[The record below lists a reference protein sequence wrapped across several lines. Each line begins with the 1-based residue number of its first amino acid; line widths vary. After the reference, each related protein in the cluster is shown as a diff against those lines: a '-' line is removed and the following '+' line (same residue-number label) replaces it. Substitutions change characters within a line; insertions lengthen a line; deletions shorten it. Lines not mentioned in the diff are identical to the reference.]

1 MSGSADGTKTRREG
15 LVLGSVRGTPII
27 LANSWFLI
35 AAVTVVIFGPQLQN
49 IYPSLGAGAYLVA
62 FAYALLLLF
71 SVLIHE
77 LAHAVAAKLYGWPTH
92 KIVLNLWGGH
102 TEFDFS
108 KATPGKAL
116 VVAFAGPI
124 ANFVLA
130 GLGWLVKLGLPEAA
144 TAGPVSIGTAIA
156 ILLTNIF
163 IWANLLIGVFNVL
176 PGLPLDGGR
185 LVESIVW
192 KVTGSQEKGTVAAG
206 WAGRIIVVLIVAV
219 VLALPYIRGTQPDLT
234 TTLIVVVLAGFL
246 WLGASASIKGA
257 SIRLR
262 LPAITAGSL
271 ALPAVSASKQCTV
284 AQLWTLRG
292 EYPSEPIVLF
302 GADGRPAAVVDEHAL
317 AHVPPEAAG
326 TTPATAVARSLSGG
340 AYVPDTAAGAELVS
354 YLAQLPD
361 TEYAVINRDGK
372 ITGLLSQAKVVAAI
386 TGKPIS

>member
-1 MSGSADGTKTRREG
+1 MSRPAHGAKTAREG
-15 LVLGSVRGTPII
+15 FVIGSVRGTPII

-35 AAVTVVIFGPQLQN
+35 AAVTVLIFGPQLQRA
-49 IYPSLGAGAYLVA
+49 YTGLGGSAYAVA

-77 LAHAVAAKLYGWPTH
+77 LAHAVAAKMYGWQTH

-130 GLGWLVKLGLPEAA
+130 GLGFLLQLILPD
-144 TAGPVSIGTAIA
+144 PVSLGAAIA
-156 ILLTNIF
+156 LLLTNIF
-163 IWANLLIGVFNVL
+163 IYANLLIGIFNVL

-192 KVTGSQEKGTVAAG
+192 KSTGSQEKGTIAAG
-206 WAGRIIVVLIVAV
+206 WAGRIIVVAI
-219 VLALPYIRGTQPDLT
+219 VLAALGIPYLQGGQPELT
-234 TTLIVVVLAGFL
+234 TTFIVLLLAGFL
-246 WLGASASIKGA
+246 WMGASAAIKGA

-262 LPAITAGSL
+262 LPAISAGTL
-271 ALPAVSASKQCTV
+271 ATPAISASTACTV

-292 EYPSEPIVLF
+292 EYPQEPIVLY
-302 GADGRPAAVVDEHAL
+302 GADGRPCAVVDEYAL
-317 AHVPPEAAG
+317 AHVPPEVAAS
-326 TTPATAVARSLSGG
+326 TPATAVARVLSQG
-340 AYVPDTAAGAELVS
+340 AYVPDVAQGQELVS

-361 TEYAVINRDGK
+361 TEYAVINLDGK
-372 ITGLLSQAKVVAAI
+372 VTGILSQAKVVSAI
-386 TGKPIS
+386 TGKAAP

>member
-1 MSGSADGTKTRREG
+1 VSGPGHGAKTRREG

-27 LANSWFLI
+27 LANSWFFI
-35 AAVTVVIFGPQLQN
+35 AAITVLVFGPQLKG
-49 IYPSLGAGAYLVA
+49 IYPALGAGSYVVA

-77 LAHAVAAKLYGWPTH
+77 LAHAVTAKMYGWPTH

-130 GLGWLVKLGLPEAA
+130 GLGRLVQLGLPD
-144 TAGPVSIGTAIA
+144 TASGPVSLGMAIA
-156 ILLTNIF
+156 MLLTNIF
-163 IWANLLIGVFNVL
+163 IWANLLIGFFNVL

-192 KVTGSQEKGTVAAG
+192 KSTGSQEKGTVAAG
-206 WAGRIIVVLIVAV
+206 WAGRVIVVVILAVA
-219 VLALPYIRGTQPDLT
+219 LGGPYLTGSQPDLT
-234 TTLIVVVLAGFL
+234 TSFIVILMAGFL
-246 WLGASASIKGA
+246 WMGATASIKGA
-257 SIRLR
+257 GIRLR
-262 LPAITAGSL
+262 LPEISAGAL
-271 ALPAVSASKQCTV
+271 ATPAVSASNQCTV

-302 GADGRPAAVVDEHAL
+302 GADGRPAAVVDEYAL
-317 AHVPPEAAG
+317 AHVPPASAA
-326 TTPATAVARSLSGG
+326 TTLATAVARSLSQG
-340 AYVPDTAAGAELVS
+340 AYVPDVAAGAELVQ

-361 TEYAVINRDGK
+361 SEYAVINLDGK
-372 ITGLLSQAKVVAAI
+372 VTGLLSQAKVVAAI
-386 TGKPIS
+386 TGKPLH

>member
-1 MSGSADGTKTRREG
+1 MSGSSQGAPTRREG

-35 AAVTVVIFGPQLQN
+35 AAITVLIFGPQLKGN
-49 IYPSLGAGAYLVA
+49 FGVGGYFIA

-77 LAHAVAAKLYGWPTH
+77 LAHAVAAKLYRWPTH

-130 GLGWLVKLGLPEAA
+130 GLGWLVQLALPEPTSLAA
-144 TAGPVSIGTAIA
+144 VAGV
-156 ILLTNIF
+156 LLTNIF
-163 IWANLLIGVFNVL
+163 VWANVLIGGFNIL

-192 KVTGSQEKGTVAAG
+192 KSTGNQEKGTVAAG
-206 WAGRIIVVLIVAV
+206 WAGRIIVVVLVIV
-219 VLALPYIRGTQPDLT
+219 VLVVPYLRGSQPDLT
-234 TTLIVVVLAGFL
+234 TSFILILLAGFL
-246 WLGASASIKGA
+246 WMGASASIKGA
-257 SIRLR
+257 KIRLR
-262 LPAITAGSL
+262 LPGITAGEL
-271 ALPAVSASKQCTV
+271 ADPAVSAAAACTV

-292 EYPSEPIVLF
+292 EFPSQPIVLF
-302 GADGRPAAVVDEHAL
+302 GTDGRPSAVVDEHAM
-317 AHVPPEAAG
+317 AHVPPAAA
-326 TTPATAVARSLSGG
+326 TSTSATAVARALSHG
-340 AYVPDTAAGAELVS
+340 AYVPEGASGADLVT
-354 YLAQLPD
+354 YLSQLPD
-361 TEYAVINRDGK
+361 TQYAVVNRDGRV
-372 ITGLLSQAKVVAAI
+372 TGLLSQAKVVAAI
-386 TGKPIS
+386 TGKAAA

>member
-1 MSGSADGTKTRREG
+1 MSGSTGGTKTRREG

-35 AAVTVVIFGPQLQN
+35 AAVTVLIFGPQLESN
-49 IYPSLGAGAYLVA
+49 FRGIGWGAYLVA

-77 LAHAVAAKLYGWPTH
+77 LAHAVAAKMYGWTTH

-116 VVAFAGPI
+116 VVAYAGPI

-130 GLGWLVKLGLPEAA
+130 GLGWLVSLTLPE
-144 TAGPVSIGTAIA
+144 PVSMGALIA

-163 IWANLLIGVFNVL
+163 IWANLLIGAFNVL
-176 PGLPLDGGR
+176 PGSPLDGGR

-192 KVTGSQEKGTVAAG
+192 KSTGSQEKGTIAAG
-206 WAGRIIVVLIVAV
+206 WAGRVIVVIIVGA
-219 VLALPYIRGTQPDLT
+219 VLAVPYLQGSTPDLT
-234 TTLIVVVLAGFL
+234 TTFIVILLAGFL
-246 WLGASASIKGA
+246 WMGASASIKGA

-262 LPAITAGSL
+262 LPEITAGTL
-271 ALPAVSASKQCTV
+271 AVAAVSASDRCTV

-292 EYPSEPIVLF
+292 EYPREPIVLF
-302 GADGRPAAVVDEHAL
+302 GADGRPAAVVDEYAL
-317 AHVPPEAAG
+317 AHVPPAVAPN
-326 TTPATAVARSLSGG
+326 TPASAVARALSRG
-340 AYVPDTAAGAELVS
+340 AYVPEVAAGAELVA

-361 TEYAVINRDGK
+361 TEYAVINLEGK

-386 TGKPIS
+386 TGKPLS

>member
-1 MSGSADGTKTRREG
+1 MSGDIDGAKTRREG

-35 AAVTVVIFGPQLQN
+35 AAVTVIIFGPQLQQ

-77 LAHAVAAKLYGWPTH
+77 LAHAVTAKLYGWTTH

-130 GLGWLVKLGLPEAA
+130 GLGWLVKLGLPEVASSE
-144 TAGPVSIGTAIA
+144 GVSLGTAIA
-156 ILLTNIF
+156 VLLANIF
-163 IWANLLIGVFNVL
+163 IWANLLIGLFNVL

-192 KVTGSQEKGTVAAG
+192 KATGSQEKGTIAAG
-206 WAGRIIVVLIVAV
+206 WAGRVIVIVIVAV
-219 VLALPYIRGTQPDLT
+219 VLALPYLRGIQPELT
-234 TTLIVVVLAGFL
+234 TTFIVILLAGFL
-246 WLGASASIKGA
+246 WMGASASIKGA
-257 SIRLR
+257 AMRLR

-271 ALPAVSASKQCTV
+271 AARAVSASNQCSV

-292 EYPSEPIVLF
+292 QYPSEPIVLF
-302 GADGRPAAVVDEHAL
+302 GTDGRPASVVDEYAL
-317 AHVPPEAAG
+317 AHVPPQAAA
-326 TTPATAVARSLSGG
+326 TTPATAVSRSLSAG
-340 AYVPDTAAGAELVS
+340 AYVPELAAGAELVA
-354 YLAQLPD
+354 YLSQLPD
-361 TEYAVINRDGK
+361 MEYAVIDVEGRV
-372 ITGLLSQAKVVAAI
+372 TGLLSQAKVVAAI
-386 TGKPIS
+386 TGKPLS

>member
-1 MSGSADGTKTRREG
+1 MSGPAQGAKTRREG

-35 AAVTVVIFGPQLQN
+35 ATVTVLIFGPQLQN
-49 IYPSLGAGAYLVA
+49 IYPTLGAGAYAVA

-71 SVLIHE
+71 SVLMHE
-77 LAHAVAAKLYGWPTH
+77 LAHAVAAKMFGWTTH

-130 GLGWLVKLGLPEAA
+130 GLGWLVTLGLPNSE
-144 TAGPVSIGTAIA
+144 AGPVSLGMAIA
-156 ILLTNIF
+156 MLLANIF
-163 IWANLLIGVFNVL
+163 IWANLLIGFFNVL

-192 KVTGSQEKGTVAAG
+192 KSTGSQEKGTVAAG
-206 WAGRIIVVLIVAV
+206 WAGRVIVIIILAVALGGPYLTGSTPDFTTSFIVI
-219 VLALPYIRGTQPDLT
+219 L
-234 TTLIVVVLAGFL
+234 LAGFL
-246 WLGASASIKGA
+246 WMGATASIKGA
-257 SIRLR
+257 GIRLR
-262 LPAITAGSL
+262 LPEISAGTL
-271 ALPAVSASKQCTV
+271 ATPAVSASSACTV

-292 EYPSEPIVLF
+292 EYPNEPIVLF
-302 GADGRPAAVVDEHAL
+302 GPDGRPAAVVDEYAL
-317 AHVPPEAAG
+317 AHVPPESAAS
-326 TTPATAVARSLSGG
+326 TAATAVARQLSQG
-340 AYVPDTAAGAELVS
+340 AYVPDVAAGAELVQ
-354 YLAQLPD
+354 YLSQLPD
-361 TEYAVINRDGK
+361 SEYAVINLEGK

-386 TGKPIS
+386 TGKPLH

>member
-1 MSGSADGTKTRREG
+1 MSGSSHDAPTRREG

-35 AAVTVVIFGPQLQN
+35 AAITVLIFGPQLKGSFGVGG
-49 IYPSLGAGAYLVA
+49 YFVA

-77 LAHAVAAKLYGWPTH
+77 LAHAVAAKMYGWPTH

-130 GLGWLVKLGLPEAA
+130 GLGWLVQLVLPEPTSMAA
-144 TAGPVSIGTAIA
+144 VAGV
-156 ILLTNIF
+156 LLTNIF
-163 IWANLLIGVFNVL
+163 IWANVLIGGFNIL

-192 KVTGSQEKGTVAAG
+192 KSTGNQEKGTVAAG
-206 WAGRIIVVLIVAV
+206 WAGRIIVVVLV
-219 VLALPYIRGTQPDLT
+219 VLVLGVPYLRGGQPDLT
-234 TTLIVVVLAGFL
+234 TSLILIVLAGFL
-246 WLGASASIKGA
+246 WMGASASIKGA
-257 SIRLR
+257 RIRLR
-262 LPAITAGSL
+262 LPNITATTL
-271 ALPAVSASKQCTV
+271 AEPAVSAAASCSV

-292 EYPSEPIVLF
+292 QFPQEPIVLF
-302 GADGRPAAVVDEHAL
+302 GADGRPNAVVDEHAL
-317 AHVPPEAAG
+317 AHVPPHVAAS
-326 TTPATAVARSLSGG
+326 TPATAVARSLSQG
-340 AYVPDTAAGAELVS
+340 AYVPEAASGADLVQ
-354 YLAQLPD
+354 YLSQLPD
-361 TEYAVINRDGK
+361 TQYAVVNRDGRV
-372 ITGLLSQAKVVAAI
+372 TGLLSQAKVVAAI
-386 TGKPIS
+386 TGKAVS

>member
-1 MSGSADGTKTRREG
+1 MADRSRREG
-15 LVLGSVRGTPII
+15 IVVGRVRGTPII

-35 AAVTVVIFGPQLQN
+35 AAVTVLIFGPQLQY
-49 IYPSLGAGAYLVA
+49 IYPSMGVGAYGVA

-77 LAHAVAAKLYGWPTH
+77 LAHAVAAKMYGWPTH

-116 VVAFAGPI
+116 VVAYAGPL

-130 GLGWLVKLGLPEAA
+130 GLGWLLLQALPIQS
-144 TAGPVSIGTAIA
+144 GPVTLALSITV
-156 ILLTNIF
+156 LLTNIF
-163 IWANLLIGVFNVL
+163 IWANLLIGVFNIL

-192 KVTGSQEKGTVAAG
+192 KSTGNQEKGTVAAG
-206 WAGRIIVVLIVAV
+206 WAGRVVVVVLVVAV
-219 VLALPYIRGTQPDLT
+219 LGVPYLRGGQPDLT
-234 TTLIVVVLAGFL
+234 TSLVLILLAGFL
-246 WLGASASIKGA
+246 WMGASASIKGA

-262 LPAITAGSL
+262 LPSISAGSL
-271 ALPAVSASKQCTV
+271 AEPAVSASAQCSV

-302 GADGRPAAVVDEHAL
+302 DADGRPSAVVDEHAL
-317 AHVPPEAAG
+317 AHVPPHAA
-326 TTPATAVARSLSGG
+326 TSTPATAVARALSQG
-340 AYVPDTAAGAELVS
+340 AYVPDAAAGAELVS
-354 YLAQLPD
+354 YLSQLPD
-361 TEYAVINRDGK
+361 TQYAVVNRDGK
-372 ITGLLSQAKVVAAI
+372 VTGLLSQLRVVSAI
-386 TGKPIS
+386 TGKAVS

>member
-1 MSGSADGTKTRREG
+1 MSSPAHGAKARREG
-15 LVLGSVRGTPII
+15 FVIGSVRGTPII
-27 LANSWFLI
+27 LANSWFFI
-35 AAVTVVIFGPQLQN
+35 AGVTVLIFGPQLQS
-49 IYPSLGAGAYLVA
+49 IYPGLGARAYAVA

-130 GLGWLVKLGLPEAA
+130 GLGFLVKGALLDPTSVGAE
-144 TAGPVSIGTAIA
+144 IA
-156 ILLTNIF
+156 LLLAKIF
-163 IWANLLIGVFNVL
+163 VYANLLIGAFNVL

-192 KVTGSQEKGTVAAG
+192 KSTGSQEKGTIAAG
-206 WAGRIIVVLIVAV
+206 WAGRIIVVVLVAA
-219 VLALPYIRGTQPDLT
+219 ALGIPYLQGGQPELT
-234 TTLIVVVLAGFL
+234 TTFIFLLLAGFL
-246 WLGASASIKGA
+246 WMGASASIKGA
-257 SIRLR
+257 GIRLR
-262 LPAITAGSL
+262 LPAISAGTL
-271 ALPAVSASKQCTV
+271 AAPAISAANTCTV

-292 EYPSEPIVLF
+292 QYPQEPIVLY
-302 GADGRPAAVVDEHAL
+302 GADGRPCAVVDEFAL
-317 AHVPPEAAG
+317 AHVPPEVAA
-326 TTPATAVARSLSGG
+326 TTPATAVARSLSQG
-340 AYVPDTAAGAELVS
+340 AYVPDVAKGEELVA

-361 TEYAVINRDGK
+361 TEYAVINLDGRV
-372 ITGLLSQAKVVAAI
+372 TGLLSQAKVVSAI
-386 TGKPIS
+386 TGKPAP

>member
-1 MSGSADGTKTRREG
+1 MSGPAQGAKTRREG

-35 AAVTVVIFGPQLQN
+35 ATVTVLIFGPQLQN
-49 IYPSLGAGAYLVA
+49 IYPTLGAGAYAVA

-71 SVLIHE
+71 SVLMHE
-77 LAHAVAAKLYGWPTH
+77 LAHAVAAKMFGWTTH

-130 GLGWLVKLGLPEAA
+130 GLGWLVTLGLPNSE
-144 TAGPVSIGTAIA
+144 AGPVSLGMAIA
-156 ILLTNIF
+156 MLLTNIF

-192 KVTGSQEKGTVAAG
+192 KSTGSQEKGTVAAG
-206 WAGRIIVVLIVAV
+206 WAGRVIVIIILAVALGGPYLTGSTPDFTTSFIVI
-219 VLALPYIRGTQPDLT
+219 L
-234 TTLIVVVLAGFL
+234 LAGFL
-246 WLGASASIKGA
+246 WMGATASIKGA
-257 SIRLR
+257 GIRLR
-262 LPAITAGSL
+262 LPEISAGIL
-271 ALPAVSASKQCTV
+271 ATPAVSASSACTV

-292 EYPSEPIVLF
+292 EYPNEPIVLF
-302 GADGRPAAVVDEHAL
+302 GPDGRPAAVVDEYAL
-317 AHVPPEAAG
+317 AHVPPESAAS
-326 TTPATAVARSLSGG
+326 TAATAVARQLSQG
-340 AYVPDTAAGAELVS
+340 AYVPDVAAGAELVQ
-354 YLAQLPD
+354 YLSQLPD
-361 TEYAVINRDGK
+361 SEYAVINLEGK

-386 TGKPIS
+386 TGKPLH

>member
-1 MSGSADGTKTRREG
+1 MHGTKTRREG

-35 AAVTVVIFGPQLQN
+35 AGVTVLIFGPQLKSAF
-49 IYPSLGAGAYLVA
+49 PGLGAGSYAVA

-77 LAHAVAAKLYGWPTH
+77 LAHAVAAKMYGWPTH

-130 GLGWLVKLGLPEAA
+130 GLGWLVQLALPSAA
-144 TAGPVSIGTAIA
+144 DGPVSLSLAVV
-156 ILLTNIF
+156 ILLANIF
-163 IWANLLIGVFNVL
+163 IWANLLIGFFNVL

-192 KVTGSQEKGTVAAG
+192 KSTGSQEKGTIAAG
-206 WAGRIIVVLIVAV
+206 WAGRIIVVVIIAVA
-219 VLALPYIRGTQPDLT
+219 LGGPYLTGSRPDLT
-234 TTLIVVVLAGFL
+234 TSFIVILLAGFL
-246 WLGASASIKGA
+246 WAGASGAIKGA
-257 SIRLR
+257 GIRLR
-262 LPAITAGSL
+262 LPEVSAGTL
-271 ALPAVSASKQCTV
+271 ATPAVSASSLCSV

-292 EYPSEPIVLF
+292 EYPHEPIVLF
-302 GADGRPAAVVDEHAL
+302 GADGRPAAVVDEYAL
-317 AHVPPEAAG
+317 AHVPPEAAAS
-326 TTPATAVARSLSGG
+326 TPATAVSRALSQG
-340 AYVPDTAAGAELVS
+340 AYVPDVAAGAELIQ

-361 TEYAVINRDGK
+361 SEYAVINLDGK
-372 ITGLLSQAKVVAAI
+372 VTGLLSQAKVVAAI
-386 TGKPIS
+386 TGKPLP